1 MISWSVLALCCF
13 KSHGFQP
20 NLAGSSAFLSS
31 AFHKQQPQQQRL
43 GWLKSTVSPDSA
55 SASSSPYVA
64 TASSNNPDVI
74 RLQTQVQQ
82 LKKVLAKEYASF
94 FNPMEREYY
103 SPSVTFDDPLTSLS
117 GVDSYQT
124 NVDLLASRTLLGK
137 FLFQDAGI
145 VLHSITGG
153 NVTTTKKNNEMVL
166 SDLITRWT
174 LRMTIKVLPWQPTAR
189 FTGISVYQIQPGG
202 PKGVQILHQTDYWD
216 SINLQQGTYQSV
228 EKSIAVQDFL
238 QQLRPAQ
245 FGMAPAAVEQE
256 LPYQLLRR
264 GADYEV
270 RRYPSFIALQTTY
283 QRRDEAFSE
292 LGTLTTGE
300 YGACEWLFWSHL
312 YSSCQFAF
320 LTRPPLPLTLL

>member
-1 MISWSVLALCCF
+1 MRSCLISWSVLALCF
-13 KSHGFQP
+13 FQSHGFQP
-20 NLAGSSAFLSS
+20 LSLGGSLAFLSS
-31 AFHKQQPQQQRL
+31 AFHKQQQQRL
-43 GWLKSTVSPDSA
+43 GCLKSTVSPDAAS
-55 SASSSPYVA
+55 SASSSSSSSSPSVA
-64 TASSNNPDVI
+64 ATPSNNPDVA

-94 FNPMEREYY
+94 FNPMERDYY
-103 SPSVTFDDPLTSLS
+103 SPSVTFDDPLTSLA
-117 GVDSYQT
+117 GVGSYQN

-153 NVTTTKKNNEMVL
+153 DVTTTKTDEIVI
-166 SDLITRWT
+166 SDVITRWT
-174 LRMTIKVLPWQPTAR
+174 LRMTIKVLPWKPTAR

-216 SINLQQGTYQSV
+216 SINLQQLSNGTYQTV
-228 EKSIAVQDFL
+228 DKSIAVQDFL

-270 RRYPSFIALQTTY
+270 RRYPGFIALQTTY

-292 LGTLTTGE
+292 LGTLTTGK
-300 YGACEWLFWSHL
+300 
-312 YSSCQFAF
+312 
-320 LTRPPLPLTLL
+320 